1 MSSPDIN
8 YPAQPS
14 YGEGMADAMKAQME
28 QLLGQGEYADLYA
41 DAGFE
46 GGNLGDILAG
56 VEAPIRQTTAQIDT
70 DVLRQTLLGNQ
81 SKVQVERDP
90 KTGNFGIPN
99 AEQVDL
105 GGEPGGYDRYNLFL
119 VEEGSIEKDGGHNR
133 GKGFGTDRV
142 TSPQY
147 VLVDNETGGVKKYG
161 GEDQYIYKTESE
173 GLLEDLGR
181 EVLKIGQ
188 DAQVEAMESIGEEGR
203 EFTFEDPYTG
213 EPLQEG
219 DVVTIRDEDGMIDL
233 LGDKRQV
240 QGSVPDYEEY
250 VRQNPD
256 LIQRYKEDVAGGATY
271 SMEEFGK
278 TQYEQFG
285 KEEIS
290 RGDRESLP
298 TKFTDLG
305 RQAGFDEQGNFLGLS
320 ALAED
325 VQAGNLSRQRERDLA
340 DVERLS
346 GRFQD
351 VMEDYRPGTAEAV
364 TGAREVL
371 ESQKDRLT
379 GEGQITVPTTDTFGG
394 AANAVAMRDNIL
406 GEGPT
411 LTADT
416 SFESATVADPL
427 ALTAN
432 TQFRDELG
440 TEAPD
445 TLRSRLL
452 ADAGSALGS
461 GLTDREKNRISEAF
475 KARSTMM
482 GRTFDQSAGIAEAEA
497 RVAEDRAR
505 QAQNRAFVQSVLGQ
519 EAGLQQGDITRGM
532 AQESEQAGLQQRA
545 DMADAQFLQQA
556 RAAEMQAGMQQDVQQ
571 AGIDQERD
579 VLQAQLNQQQAA
591 FNAEAAQQRAL
602 ADQRQ
607 KQQAAQFGVGA
618 EMDAER
624 LNAQLA
630 QQGALG
636 YVDAATRLAA
646 LEDQTTLD
654 PFSAL
659 LNRAGGGSLG
669 QAGQVFGQAGYG
681 LSSGPQYLNP
691 ESGLGYISQM
701 AANEASMYGAQQ
713 MADASRGAGL
723 MGGLGSLF
731 GGAAGGLLGN
741 TNLFK

>member
-1 MSSPDIN
+1 
-8 YPAQPS
+8 
-14 YGEGMADAMKAQME
+14 
-28 QLLGQGEYADLYA
+28 
-41 DAGFE
+41 
-46 GGNLGDILAG
+46 
-56 VEAPIRQTTAQIDT
+56 
-70 DVLRQTLLGNQ
+70 
-81 SKVQVERDP
+81 
-90 KTGNFGIPN
+90 
-99 AEQVDL
+99 
-105 GGEPGGYDRYNLFL
+105 
-119 VEEGSIEKDGGHNR
+119 
-133 GKGFGTDRV
+133 
-142 TSPQY
+142 
-147 VLVDNETGGVKKYG
+147 
-161 GEDQYIYKTESE
+161 
-173 GLLEDLGR
+173 
-181 EVLKIGQ
+181 
-188 DAQVEAMESIGEEGR
+188 
-203 EFTFEDPYTG
+203 
-213 EPLQEG
+213 
-219 DVVTIRDEDGMIDL
+219 
-233 LGDKRQV
+233 
-240 QGSVPDYEEY
+240 
-250 VRQNPD
+250 
-256 LIQRYKEDVAGGATY
+256 
-271 SMEEFGK
+271 
-278 TQYEQFG
+278 
-285 KEEIS
+285 
-290 RGDRESLP
+290 
-298 TKFTDLG
+298 
-305 RQAGFDEQGNFLGLS
+305 
-320 ALAED
+320 
-325 VQAGNLSRQRERDLA
+325 
-340 DVERLS
+340 
-346 GRFQD
+346 
-351 VMEDYRPGTAEAV
+351 
-364 TGAREVL
+364 
-371 ESQKDRLT
+371 
-379 GEGQITVPTTDTFGG
+379 
-394 AANAVAMRDNIL
+394 MRDNIL

-618 EMDAER
+618 QMDAER

-630 QQGALG
+630 QSGALG

-701 AANEASMYGAQQ
+701 AANEASMYGAGLS
-713 MADASRGAGL
+713 ADASRTAGL
-723 MGGLGSLF
+723 ASGLGNLVGSGIGAFAAFCWVAREVYGPMNPQWIHFRDWMFAESPRWFFNLYRRF
-731 GGAAGGLLGN
+731 GERFANWISDKPRIKAIIRKWMDSKIGD
-741 TNLFK
+741 K